1 MAFKLREVS
10 LPILPPS
17 SPDLRILHFSDL
29 HLTPSRRREI
39 RDIQSWAELKPDLVI
54 STGDFLA
61 HKDAVGTVIN
71 ALGDLLRVPGLYV
84 FGSNDYYE
92 PRFKNPLR
100 FFRKDDGT
108 RKLGN
113 PLPFKDL
120 DSRLQKFGWK
130 NLNSSKVFLKVR
142 GITIEARGTDD
153 AHLNRDNYSLV
164 SGTRSEEAQL
174 SIGITHAPYKR
185 ILDAMSQD
193 NVDLIFAG
201 HTHGGQI
208 RIPWIGGSRSLTT
221 NCDLPNWRSRGL
233 TRFGSE
239 PWLHISAGMGFSPF
253 APIRI
258 FCPTEASLVRLTS
271 FYFEDFSSNLKISEQ
286 TSGLQSKSKNQ

>member
-1 MAFKLREVS
+1 MTFKLREVS
-10 LPILPPS
+10 LPILPPG

-39 RDIQSWAELKPDLVI
+39 GDINSWSELQPDLVI

-61 HKDAVGTVIN
+61 HKDAVDTVIN
-71 ALGDLLRVPGLYV
+71 ALGDLLRLPGLYV

-100 FFRKDDGT
+100 YLRKDDGT
-108 RKLGN
+108 RKLGD
-113 PLPFKDL
+113 PLPFEKL
-120 DSRLQKFGWK
+120 DSRLQSFGWK
-130 NLNSSKVFLKVR
+130 NLNSSKVLLKVR
-142 GITIEARGTDD
+142 GMMIEARGTDD
-153 AHLNRDNYSLV
+153 AHLNRDKYTLV
-164 SGTRSEEAQL
+164 SGQRSRVADL

-185 ILDAMSQD
+185 VLDAMSRD
-193 NVDLIFAG
+193 HVDLIFAG
-201 HTHGGQI
+201 HTHGGQV
-208 RIPWIGGSRSLTT
+208 RIPWFGGTRSLTT

-233 TRFGSE
+233 TRFGSQ

-258 FCPTEASLVRLTS
+258 FCPKEVSLMTLS
-271 FYFEDFSSNLKISEQ
+271 QQL
-286 TSGLQSKSKNQ
+286 